1 MRWAIGFLFRS
12 YFSTSK
18 ASPNDSEIVI
28 VIIIVI
34 GEAVEALHGDGI
46 IAQRV
51 HFGSA
56 ISGLKIT
63 PRAGEGSQTDVE
75 ILGSISKSL
84 LKPRFIP
91 PNGNFYEAK
100 MSCYWPPGVIPA

>member
-12 YFSTSK
+12 YFSSSK

-34 GEAVEALHGDGI
+34 GEAVEVQHGDGI
-46 IAQRV
+46 IAQRL

-56 ISGLKIT
+56 ISSSKI
-63 PRAGEGSQTDVE
+63 PLPAGGRRPEGRGNTGENIKIIVE
-75 ILGSISKSL
+75 TTICSPK
-84 LKPRFIP
+84 
-91 PNGNFYEAK
+91 
-100 MSCYWPPGVIPA
+100 W